1 MENSGDEKSGNLGK
15 GTKRKVGCL
24 GVASV
29 RVMPRERGN
38 QDWSF
43 GPACEHGCLSL
54 PTAQSTQNGSK
65 AEPGQHKEL
74 SSVALLLSLWG

>member
-1 MENSGDEKSGNLGK
+1 MENSGEEKSGNLGK
-15 GTKRKVGCL
+15 GTKRKVGCS

-38 QDWSF
+38 QDWSL
-43 GPACEHGCLSL
+43 GPACEHGCLSS
-54 PTAQSTQNGSK
+54 PTAQRTQNGSK
-65 AEPGQHKEL
+65 AEPGQHEEL